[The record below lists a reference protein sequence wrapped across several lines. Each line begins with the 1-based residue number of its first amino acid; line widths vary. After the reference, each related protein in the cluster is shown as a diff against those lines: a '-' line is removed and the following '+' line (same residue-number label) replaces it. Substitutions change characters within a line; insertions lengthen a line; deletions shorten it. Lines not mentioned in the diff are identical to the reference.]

1 MTLNA
6 KIIGVGHY
14 LPEKV
19 LTNFDLE
26 KMVDTSDEWITR
38 RVGIKERHIAK
49 DDEFASD
56 MAEIAGRRALEN
68 SGLAPDDID
77 LMLCST
83 VSADMITPT
92 VSCIVQ
98 KKLGLIN
105 SAAMDVNAACT
116 GFVSA
121 IILAQQFIKSETYK
135 NILIIGTDTMSKYTD
150 YNDRASCVLFG
161 DGAGA
166 AVLTASCDS
175 GVVCFEMG
183 SDGSGGKHISI
194 PNLKFSQEDIE
205 RRGGEKKRTF
215 WMDGS
220 EVFKFAVRIMAES
233 SKRIVEKAG
242 LDMSDIDLIVPHQ
255 ANVRIIDGATKRLGI
270 SKDKVYQN
278 VERTG
283 NMSSASVAVALSEC
297 FSQKL
302 IKEGDNVILVGFG
315 GGLTW
320 SSVLIK
326 I

>member
-1 MTLNA
+1 MNA
-6 KIIGVGHY
+6 KIIGVGSY

-19 LTNFDLE
+19 LTNDDLE
-26 KMVDTSDEWITR
+26 KMVDTTDEWITK
-38 RVGIKERHIAK
+38 RVGIKERHISA

-56 MAEIAGRRALEN
+56 MAVIAAGKALEK
-68 SGLAPDDID
+68 SQLLPEDID
-77 LMLCST
+77 LILCST
-83 VSADMITPT
+83 ISAEMITPT

-98 KKLGLIN
+98 KKLGLKN
-105 SAAMDVNAACT
+105 AAAMDVNAACT

-121 IILAQQFIKSETYK
+121 IIVAQQFIKSGTYK

-150 YNDRASCVLFG
+150 YTDRSSCILFG

-166 AVLTASCDS
+166 AVLTASEDS
-175 GVVCFEMG
+175 GVIDFEMG

-194 PNLKFSQEDIE
+194 PNFKYTEEDIL

-233 SKRIVEKAG
+233 SRRIVEKAG
-242 LDMSDIDLIVPHQ
+242 LTVDDISLIVPHQ
-255 ANVRIIDGATKRLGI
+255 ANIRIIDGAVKRLKI
-270 SKDKVYQN
+270 PHDRVFSN
-278 VERTG
+278 VDRTG
-283 NMSSASVAVALSEC
+283 NMSSASVAVALSEAVE
-297 FSQKL
+297 QGR
-302 IKEGDNVILVGFG
+302 IKEGGYLVLVGFG

-326 I
+326 M